1 MVSLLVD
8 FFSQGRSLKH
18 VKSHK
23 NHLANRRLHPMRD
36 FINVNLMS
44 MRDWERKRTR
54 AGQKPIIMT
63 NLEINSSKWDPLL
76 CLFLDH

>member
-1 MVSLLVD
+1 
-8 FFSQGRSLKH
+8 
-18 VKSHK
+18 
-23 NHLANRRLHPMRD
+23 MRD

-44 MRDWERKRTR
+44 MRDWERKRTQ